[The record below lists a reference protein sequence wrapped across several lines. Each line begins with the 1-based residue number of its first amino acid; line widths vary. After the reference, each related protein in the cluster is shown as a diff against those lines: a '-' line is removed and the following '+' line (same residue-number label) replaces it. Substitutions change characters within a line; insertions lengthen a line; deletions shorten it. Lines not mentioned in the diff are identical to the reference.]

1 MAVVRLI
8 ERLLPTQGDRGSNPT
23 ISNFYK
29 NLQHCRK
36 DKYKDNETGNGPFLI
51 KKLGPICGKRLNWL
65 KKDKASILVCVNP
78 ISVTVNRLDGVPQC
92 FSLSLSFNCSFLNWY
107 IIWYYFFWFL
117 LLHSKGN
124 RASAFI
130 VFTSNFVK
138 M

>member
-51 KKLGPICGKRLNWL
+51 KKTRANLWEKIE
-65 KKDKASILVCVNP
+65 LVKE
-78 ISVTVNRLDGVPQC
+78 R
-92 FSLSLSFNCSFLNWY
+92 
-107 IIWYYFFWFL
+107 
-117 LLHSKGN
+117 
-124 RASAFI
+124 
-130 VFTSNFVK
+130 
-138 M
+138 